1 MVALGEV
8 VVEAAGIHKLFGPAH
23 VLQGLDLSV
32 RRHETVVIIGP
43 SGSGKTT
50 FLRCLNFLEQPTLGW
65 VRIGGVR
72 VEADPLGKAGRKRAE
87 EVRQLRT
94 RVGMVFQEFNLFP
107 HLTVLEN
114 CIEAPMSVKGLSRQV
129 SVGLAERYLAKVHL
143 LDKRDA
149 YPARMSS
156 GQKQRA
162 AIARAL
168 CMEPEVLLF
177 DEPTSALDAEL
188 IGEVLR
194 VMEELAHEGATMIVV
209 THQILFARA
218 AADRVLFIQ
227 GGRIIEEGPPER
239 VLDAPHQDE
248 TRQFLRRYL
257 GEELDGG
264 QGSGTGPAGAS

>member
-1 MVALGEV
+1 MVTLGPSI
-8 VVEAAGIHKLFGPAH
+8 VEATGIEKYFGASH
-23 VLQGLDLSV
+23 VLRGVDLIV
-32 RRHETVVIIGP
+32 RQHETVVIIGP

-50 FLRCLNFLEQPTLGW
+50 LLRCLNCLSPPTLGTI
-65 VRIGGVR
+65 RIGDVT
-72 VEADPLGKAGRKRAE
+72 VQADPLHEGGRE
-87 EVRQLRT
+87 RQARMRRLRQ

-114 CIEAPMSVKGLSRQV
+114 CIEAPMSVGGKTRRDAV
-129 SVGLAERYLAKVHL
+129 SIAERFLEKVHL
-143 LDKRDA
+143 IDKRDE

-168 CMEPEVLLF
+168 SMEPEVLLF

-194 VMEELAHEGATMIVV
+194 VMEELAHEGATMVVV

-218 AADRVLFIQ
+218 AADRVLFMQQ
-227 GGRIIEEGPPER
+227 GVIVEEGPPQQ
-239 VLDAPHQDE
+239 VLGDPREEA
-248 TRQFLRRYL
+248 TRLFLRRYL
-257 GEELDGG
+257 GADM
-264 QGSGTGPAGAS
+264 TGARF

>member
-8 VVEAAGIHKLFGPAH
+8 VLEATGIEKYFASSH
-23 VLQGLDLSV
+23 VLRGVDLAV
-32 RRHETVVIIGP
+32 RRHETVVVIGP

-50 FLRCLNFLEQPTLGW
+50 LLRCLNHLSPPTLGS
-65 VRIGGVR
+65 VRIGDVT
-72 VEADPLGKAGRKRAE
+72 VQADPLGKGGRDRVDRVRRLRQRA
-87 EVRQLRT
+87 
-94 RVGMVFQEFNLFP
+94 GMVFQEFNLFP
-107 HLTVLEN
+107 HMTVLQN
-114 CIEAPMSVKGLSRQV
+114 CIEAPMSVKRLARPEAV
-129 SVGLAERYLAKVHL
+129 AIAERSLEKVQL
-143 LDKRDA
+143 IDKRDE

-168 CMEPEVLLF
+168 CMDPEVMLF

-194 VMEELAHEGATMIVV
+194 VIEELAHEGTTMVVV

-218 AADRVLFIQ
+218 AADRVIFMQ
-227 GGRIIEEGPPER
+227 QGRIVEQGATDE
-239 VLDAPHQDE
+239 VLYAPKEDA

-257 GEELDGG
+257 SDSFGG
-264 QGSGTGPAGAS
+264 

>member
-8 VVEAAGIHKLFGPAH
+8 VVEAAGIEKYFGRAH
-23 VLQGLDLSV
+23 VVRGVDLTV
-32 RRHETVVIIGP
+32 RRHETVVVIGH

-50 FLRCLNFLEQPTLGW
+50 LLRCLNYLSAPTLGS
-65 VRIGGVR
+65 VRIGDAT
-72 VEADPLGKAGRKRAE
+72 VEADPLHEAGREREARIRRL
-87 EVRQLRT
+87 RQ

-107 HLTVLEN
+107 HMTVLQN
-114 CIEAPMSVKGLSRQV
+114 CIEAPMSVKGLSRRQAV
-129 SVGLAERYLAKVHL
+129 ETAERFLDKVHL
-143 LDKRDA
+143 IEKRDE
-149 YPARMSS
+149 YPARLSS

-168 CMEPEVLLF
+168 SMEPEVLLF

-218 AADRVLFIQ
+218 AADRVMHMQDGVIV
-227 GGRIIEEGPPER
+227 EEGPTEEILTAPR
-239 VLDAPHQDE
+239 VEA

-257 GEELDGG
+257 GADTA
-264 QGSGTGPAGAS
+264 GSPET

>member
-1 MVALGEV
+1 MVALGESV
-8 VVEAAGIHKLFGPAH
+8 LEAVGIEKYFGASH
-23 VLQGLDLSV
+23 VLRGVDLAV
-32 RRHETVVIIGP
+32 RQHETVVVIGP

-50 FLRCLNFLEQPTLGW
+50 FLRCLNHLSPPTLGS
-65 VRIGGVR
+65 VRIGDVT
-72 VEADPLGKAGRKRAE
+72 VDADPLGQGGRERQAR
-87 EVRQLRT
+87 VRRLRQ

-107 HLTVLEN
+107 HMTVLEN
-114 CIEAPMSVKGLSRQV
+114 CIEAPMSVKGTPRSDAIAV
-129 SVGLAERYLAKVHL
+129 AERYLEKVQL
-143 LDKRDA
+143 IDKRDE

-168 CMEPEVLLF
+168 CMEPEVMLF

-194 VMEELAHEGATMIVV
+194 VMEELAHEGATMVVV

-218 AADRVLFIQ
+218 AADRVIFMQHGLIV
-227 GGRIIEEGPPER
+227 EEGETDE
-239 VLDAPHQDE
+239 VLRDPREDA

-257 GEELDGG
+257 SDSF
-264 QGSGTGPAGAS
+264 QS